1 MREPLPA
8 DLFDELCP
16 SSLNPIRIGDKWAP
30 LIIRCLEHGPRRF
43 SELRV
48 PLKRVTPKVLTQSL
62 RSLERDGLVRRTVYA
77 EATPRVEYE
86 LTPLG
91 RSLLEPLAAAC
102 AWTAEHWDEL
112 LDARES
118 YDHAARLDPGPSPR
132 TGPTA
137 SRTPESPAA

>member
-8 DLFDELCP
+8 DMFDELCP
-16 SSLNPIRIGDKWAP
+16 SSLNPIRFGDKWAA

-48 PLKRVTPKVLTQSL
+48 PLSRVTPKVLTRSL
-62 RSLERDGLVRRTVYA
+62 RSLERDGLVKRTVHA
-77 EATPRVEYE
+77 GATPRVEYE

-91 RSLLEPLAAAC
+91 HSMLRPMAIAC
-102 AWTAEHWDEL
+102 AWTREHWDEL

-118 YDHAARLDPGPSPR
+118 YDDNARLDRAG
-132 TGPTA
+132 
-137 SRTPESPAA
+137 